1 MKAARVGASFRS
13 WRTWPDTVMTKPLSG
28 RIALV
33 TGASRGIG
41 RAAAIALGRAGA
53 HVICVARTVG
63 GLEDTDDAIQKEGGT
78 ATLVPLNLKD
88 VAAIDRLGASIF
100 ERWKKLDMF
109 LGNAGTLGVLTPLAH
124 LDPKVFQ
131 ELLDIN
137 ITANWR
143 LIRSLDP
150 LLRQSD
156 AGRALFVTSAAAR
169 KATPY
174 WGGYAMSKAAL
185 EMLAET
191 YAAECAGSTVKVNL
205 LNPGP
210 LRTLMRAKAMP
221 GEDPSTLKRPEEIAP
236 LIVELLSPSNQRNG
250 ELVNFQ

>member
-1 MKAARVGASFRS
+1 
-13 WRTWPDTVMTKPLSG
+13 MTKSLSG

-41 RAAAIALGRAGA
+41 RAAAIALGAAGA

-63 GLEDTDDAIQKEGGT
+63 GLEDTDDAIQKVGGT

-88 VAAIDRLGASIF
+88 FAAIDRLGASIF

-156 AGRALFVTSAAAR
+156 AGRALFLTSGAAR
-169 KATPY
+169 KHTPY

-185 EMLAET
+185 ESLGLT
-191 YAAECAGSTVKVNL
+191 YAAEIAGTAVKVNL

-210 LRTLMRAKAMP
+210 MRTLMRAKAMP
-221 GEDPSTLKRPEEIAP
+221 GEDPSTLKRPEELMP
-236 LIVELLSPSNQRNG
+236 LILELLSPGNEKNG
-250 ELVNFQ
+250 EIVNFQK